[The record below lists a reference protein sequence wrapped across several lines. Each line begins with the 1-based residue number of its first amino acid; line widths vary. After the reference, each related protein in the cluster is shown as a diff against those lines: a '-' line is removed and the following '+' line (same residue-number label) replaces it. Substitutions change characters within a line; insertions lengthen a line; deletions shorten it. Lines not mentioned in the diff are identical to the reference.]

1 MLSIR
6 PQRGF
11 TLTEIMIVVAIIGI
25 ISAFAYPSYVEQIRK
40 SKRSD
45 AKIALQQIAQ
55 RQESHFIKNYSYA
68 ATLTALGYAANTIPS
83 PESDYSL
90 TVSAATA
97 TTYTIQATP
106 ASTSG
111 QVKDNKCANFTL
123 DHMGRKVAKDSSGAV
138 TTDKCWR

>member
-1 MLSIR
+1 MPSPQR
-6 PQRGF
+6 QRGF
-11 TLTEIMIVVAIIGI
+11 TLTEMMIVIAIIGI
-25 ISAFAYPSYVEQIRK
+25 ISAFAYPSYVEQVRK

-68 ATLTALGYAANTIPS
+68 STLTAMGYAADTIPS
-83 PESDYSL
+83 PENDYQI
-90 TVSAATA
+90 TIDSASATA
-97 TTYTIQATP
+97 YTLKATP

-111 QVKDNKCANFTL
+111 QAQDKLCAAFTL
-123 DHMGRKVAKDSSGAV
+123 DQMGRKIAKNNEGVV